1 MKKRKLASISC
12 TLLLVFCMFCLS
24 FDVHAEES
32 RKQIDGSY
40 LTHESE
46 SAGYASVLTC

>member
-12 TLLLVFCMFCLS
+12 ALLLVLCMFCLS
-24 FDVHAEES
+24 FDVHAEEDK
-32 RKQIDGSY
+32 KQIDGSY

-46 SAGYASVLTC
+46 SVG

>member
-46 SAGYASVLTC
+46 SAGYASVLAC